1 MEHFK
6 EAAKE
11 AEKVMRGVFERT
23 PLQKNEHLSAIYGA
37 DIWLKRED
45 LSPVRSYKLRGAF
58 NAMRKQ
64 EKNKLFLFRLIR
76 LFMLANKHH
85 RHPLKSILNSLI

>member
-1 MEHFK
+1 MQSCDMEHFK
-6 EAAKE
+6 EAARD
-11 AEKVMRGVFERT
+11 AEKSMRGVFERT

-58 NAMRKQ
+58 NSMRKQ
-64 EKNKLFLFRLIR
+64 QKNKER
-76 LFMLANKHH
+76 KV
-85 RHPLKSILNSLI
+85 LNEMA

>member
-1 MEHFK
+1 MEHFN

-11 AEKVMRGVFERT
+11 AEKAMRGVFERT
-23 PLQKNEHLSAIYGA
+23 PLQKNEHLSAMYGA

-45 LSPVRSYKLRGAF
+45 LTPVRSYKLRGAF

-64 EKNKLFLFRLIR
+64 DKNKLLTAIMENLFKVKVGLK
-76 LFMLANKHH
+76 ANFDT
-85 RHPLKSILNSLI
+85 IFTM